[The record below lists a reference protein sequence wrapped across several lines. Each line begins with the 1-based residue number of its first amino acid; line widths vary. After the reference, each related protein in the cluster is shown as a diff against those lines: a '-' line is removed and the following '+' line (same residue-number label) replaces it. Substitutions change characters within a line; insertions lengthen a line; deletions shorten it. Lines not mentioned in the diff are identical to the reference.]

1 MGSVQARSSG
11 MRSRYVGKT
20 FGSSTR
26 LHQPGW
32 LSGAIH
38 VAIIAIAFQF
48 ESPRTWPYALLAI
61 SMVSFF
67 AWVANYRRYR
77 HIEDLPT
84 SRVASAAQGY
94 VELFGRAKRLPGEP
108 LASKLSRTPCCWY
121 SFEIEEKGSDNKWNT
136 VDSGSSV
143 EHFLLVDDT
152 GQCVI
157 SPEGAEVLTRDNKSW
172 EEGSYRYN
180 EWLLPEAT
188 PLYAIGEF
196 STANAAAAG
205 AGEERADLGQ
215 LLAQWKASQQQLHQ
229 RFDLDRDGRISLK
242 EWELARLQAR
252 REVRARHAEARS
264 HAVEGVHI
272 LRKPGDG
279 RLFLLANEL
288 PDRIGSRYRFWS
300 WAHLVIFLGAGSAG
314 LIML

>member
-1 MGSVQARSSG
+1 
-11 MRSRYVGKT
+11 MRSQYVGKT

-48 ESPRTWPYALLAI
+48 ESPEAWPYALLAI
-61 SMVSFF
+61 STVSFF

-77 HIEDLPT
+77 HIQDLPT

-94 VELFGRAKRLPGEP
+94 VELFGRTERLPGEL
-108 LASKLSRTPCCWY
+108 LASRLSRTPCCWY
-121 SFEIEEKGSDNKWNT
+121 CFEIQEKGSDDKWNT

-157 SPEGAEVLTRDNKSW
+157 SPEGAEVLTHDHKSW

-196 STANAAAAG
+196 STTTAGAAG

-215 LLAQWKASQQQLHQ
+215 LLAQWKANRQQLHQ
-229 RFDLDRDGRISLK
+229 RFDLDRDGRISLE
-242 EWELARLQAR
+242 EWELARLQAQ

-264 HAVEGVHI
+264 HSVEGVHI

-288 PDRIGSRYRFWS
+288 PDKIGSRYRFWS
-300 WAHLVIFLGAGSAG
+300 WTHLVIFLGAGSAG